1 MPSRRLELGLRL
13 LRDGHG
19 QAALCRTK
27 SELSKNRSFVNPILF
42 QKSVGAVTF
51 DLGCNLS
58 DDKMTISD
66 TPKTYTCSTLLSCA
80 NIMEHLTFERDK
92 K

>member
-27 SELSKNRSFVNPILF
+27 SELSKNQSFVNPVLL
-42 QKSVGAVTF
+42 QKSIGAVTF
-51 DLGCNLS
+51 DLGYSLS
-58 DDKMTISD
+58 RNKIAICD